1 MPSQEWKSKERK
13 ELGGHFGVSTRVFG
27 IKFSF
32 TLKGTGNT
40 EDVGTGSF
48 GELSGGKVKF
58 SDAPAYNP
66 HIIHHFVLK

>member
-1 MPSQEWKSKERK
+1 MEVEGKERVRGT
-13 ELGGHFGVSTRVFG
+13 LWSLYQGFG